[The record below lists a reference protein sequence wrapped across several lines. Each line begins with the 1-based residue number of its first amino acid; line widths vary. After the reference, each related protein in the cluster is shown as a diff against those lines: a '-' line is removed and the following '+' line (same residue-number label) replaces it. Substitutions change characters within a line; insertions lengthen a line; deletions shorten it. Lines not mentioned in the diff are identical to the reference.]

1 MNNIQSKRNTLRD
14 AITTTSKPDNFI
26 KYALMFIVLIAS
38 TLFFYNF
45 AKIEEDFSMD
55 TFVYVG
61 LIIFL
66 FLIVLFVVYPSI
78 QKGGSSAMVIFSLIV
93 MAIAFT
99 ISYLSSIFTS
109 SQSKAMAYILFV
121 IAMVIISVGLA
132 IFFYLYSSYLK
143 NRPGIVGFIINFI
156 FYIPCLIID
165 FSEWAQKELNM
176 TSKTIYIL
184 FFIECFLI
192 TAFFTYPL
200 IYKKYLKP
208 GVDLLPGSVFLNKPQ
223 KIAVDSEA
231 LILPDTKLA
240 TRNLLYELL
249 FPNVDDPGMERP
261 DAEYQFSPNFS
272 ISMWVYLNVQTNSF
286 ASAKDMTIFSYG
298 AGKPKITYNNST
310 TDKKMKDLYR
320 ISFTEDTDASNPD
333 QVFEISLPGQKWN
346 NFVFN
351 YTTNHVDLFI
361 NGNLEKHINLSAN
374 GLSLPKYLVTDSIT
388 VGSEGLNGA
397 ICNISYMQVNM
408 TKNQIITD
416 YNLLVKKNPPVSIE

>member
-1 MNNIQSKRNTLRD
+1 MNNMQSKRNTFRD
-14 AITTTSKPDNFI
+14 AITNTTKPDNFI
-26 KYALMFIVLIAS
+26 RYAIMFIVLIAS

-45 AKIEEDFSMD
+45 ARIEENFSMD

-66 FLIVLFVVYPSI
+66 LLIVLFVVYPSV
-78 QKGGSSAMVIFSLIV
+78 QKGGSSSMVIFSLIV
-93 MAIAFT
+93 MVLAFT
-99 ISYLSSIFTS
+99 ISYLSSILTS
-109 SQSKAMAYILFV
+109 GQSKAMAYILFI

-143 NRPGIVGFIINFI
+143 NRPGILGFIINFV
-156 FYIPCLIID
+156 FYIPCLLID
-165 FSEWAQKELNM
+165 FCEWAQKEINM

-208 GVDLLPGSVFLNKPQ
+208 GVDILPGSLFLNKPQ
-223 KIAVDSEA
+223 TVALDSEA

-249 FPNVDDPGMERP
+249 FPNIDDPGMERP

-272 ISMWVYLNVQTNSF
+272 ISMWIYLNVQTNSF

-298 AGKPKITYNNST
+298 AGKPKILYNNST
-310 TDKKMKDLYR
+310 TDKSMKDIYK
-320 ISFTEDTDASNPD
+320 ICFTEDTDPSNLD

-361 NGNLEKHINLSAN
+361 NGNLEKHANLSAN
-374 GLSLPKYLVTDSIT
+374 GLLLPKYLVTDSIT
-388 VGSEGLNGA
+388 VGSDGLNGA

>member
-1 MNNIQSKRNTLRD
+1 
-14 AITTTSKPDNFI
+14 
-26 KYALMFIVLIAS
+26 MFIVLIAS

-240 TRNLLYELL
+240 TRNLLYEFL
-249 FPNVDDPGMERP
+249 FPNIDDPGMERP

-298 AGKPKITYNNST
+298 EGKPKITYNNST
-310 TDKKMKDLYR
+310 TDKTMKDVYR